1 MCITAI
7 CAILSSNQCVKF
19 SAYWFKNVVKRRI
32 VLIMDLSLGKT
43 NHEIASDLGKQ
54 IKNARLQINRT
65 QADIAMQANV
75 SRRALQALE
84 AGDGSSLETFIAVC
98 RCIGKT
104 DWIYTFA
111 PTPTVNPMLVLQLKT
126 RAEKMI
132 RKRAAKRSSI

>member
-1 MCITAI
+1 
-7 CAILSSNQCVKF
+7 
-19 SAYWFKNVVKRRI
+19 
-32 VLIMDLSLGKT
+32 MDLSLGKT
-43 NHEIASDLGKQ
+43 NQEIASDLGEQ

-65 QADIAMQANV
+65 QADVAMQANV

-132 RKRAAKRSSI
+132 RKRAVKRGAF